1 LQFYCLELACLF
13 VSPDIHITLDL
24 PIPPSV
30 NRIRRVDWA
39 GNKKRRE
46 FYLRSDLFLVAH
58 GPRPP
63 PVRLITGTF
72 EIRIQIPESLSGI
85 DLDNHAKALLDYL
98 VSREFVP
105 DDAKRYLRRLTIEW
119 GSPTP
124 ACHIT
129 IKGCSNDRTVM
140 VD

>member
-1 LQFYCLELACLF
+1 MSAIE
-13 VSPDIHITLDL
+13 ITLDL

-30 NRIRRVDWA
+30 NRMRRIDWA
-39 GNKKRRE
+39 GNKKRQE
-46 FYLRSDLFLVAH
+46 YYLRTDLFLVAH

-63 PVRLITGTF
+63 PVRLISGPF

-85 DLDNHAKALLDYL
+85 DLDNHCKALLDYL

-105 DDAKRYLRRLTIEW
+105 DDAKRYLRRLVIEW

-124 ACHIT
+124 ACHVT
-129 IKGCSNDRTVM
+129 IKGVSHETGELVDRRARGRAQSPVG
-140 VD
+140 

>member
-1 LQFYCLELACLF
+1 MSA
-13 VSPDIHITLDL
+13 VSLSLDL

-30 NRIRRVDWA
+30 NRLRRVDWA
-39 GNKKRRE
+39 GNKKRHE
-46 FYLRSDLFLVAH
+46 YYLRTDLFLVAH

-85 DLDNHAKALLDYL
+85 DLDNHAKAILDYL
-98 VSREFVP
+98 VSREFIP
-105 DDAKRYLRRLTIEW
+105 DDAKKYLRRLTIEW

-124 ACHIT
+124 ACHVT
-129 IKGCSNDRTVM
+129 IKGTSHETATVVDRRTC
-140 VD
+140 

>member
-1 LQFYCLELACLF
+1 M
-13 VSPDIHITLDL
+13 SPAVCITLNL
-24 PIPPSV
+24 PVPPSV

-39 GNKKRRE
+39 GNKKRSE
-46 FYLRSDLFLVAH
+46 YYLRSDLFLVAH

-63 PVRLITGTF
+63 PVRLITGAF

-98 VSREFVP
+98 VSREFIP
-105 DDAKRYLRRLTIEW
+105 DDAKRYLRRLVIEW

-129 IKGCSNDRTVM
+129 IKGYAHERAVM

>member
-1 LQFYCLELACLF
+1 MSTD
-13 VSPDIHITLDL
+13 VRITLDL

-63 PVRLITGTF
+63 PVRLITGAF

-98 VSREFVP
+98 VSREFIP
-105 DDAKRYLRRLTIEW
+105 DDAKRYLRRLVIEW

-129 IKGCSNDRTVM
+129 IKGCSNERTVM